1 MKAKNRKRQRK
12 VANPWHAAWQGS
24 DLSALTGASKL
35 DKCGFSPLHYA
46 CINGQLDAVVY
57 LIDVLHADPNIMYL

>member
-1 MKAKNRKRQRK
+1 MKAKDKKRKRK
-12 VANPWHAAWQGS
+12 VANPWYAAWEGS
-24 DLSALTGASKL
+24 NLSALAATSKL

-57 LIDVLHADPNIMYL
+57 LLDVLKVDPNVM